1 MHAYKNGEKLS
12 LYMLV
17 RCNVVLILNERS
29 TVHDVKKG
37 YLMQTLCYLTLCNL
51 SLNEIHEVKEYLL

>member
-17 RCNVVLILNERS
+17 RCNVVLIFNERS
-29 TVHDVKKG
+29 TVHDVKKSIFNADIV
-37 YLMQTLCYLTLCNL
+37 L
-51 SLNEIHEVKEYLL
+51 LNFVQFKLKRDT